1 MSRTST
7 LQTPSF
13 AASIY
18 RPHAS
23 LRSRDPF
30 TCLPPPRPTPVVAAA
45 AVHERPAP
53 AADVLKSHLVV
64 ADTPHNEL
72 EATLV
77 RVVMATAGACN
88 DRAVLRSAAC
98 AQHGI
103 VLDVCRYVLD
113 CQVRARDIDEDGMR
127 VGGDSVKASSAHPS
141 PAVTLGLLSRQTAE
155 LIATQTSAPSHT
167 QERISPHPRYVAY
180 TLTSRR
186 TPRTSIAMRR
196 APS

>member
-1 MSRTST
+1 MTT
-7 LQTPSF
+7 LPCH
-13 AASIY
+13 AADYSNFH

-45 AVHERPAP
+45 A
-53 AADVLKSHLVV
+53 SHLVV

-113 CQVRARDIDEDGMR
+113 CQVRPAILTRTGCAS
-127 VGGDSVKASSAHPS
+127 GGTASRRPPRTPS

-155 LIATQTSAPSHT
+155 LIATQVRQARARWSSLTFFQTSAPSHT
-167 QERISPHPRYVAY
+167 
-180 TLTSRR
+180 
-186 TPRTSIAMRR
+186 PRTNLPSPSLRR
-196 APS
+196 LYSDVPANSENIYRQ